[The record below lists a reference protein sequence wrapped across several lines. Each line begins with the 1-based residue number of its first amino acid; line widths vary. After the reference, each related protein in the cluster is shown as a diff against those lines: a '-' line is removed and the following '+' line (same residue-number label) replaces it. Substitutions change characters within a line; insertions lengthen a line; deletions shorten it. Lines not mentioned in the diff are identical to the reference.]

1 MLLTILKK
9 CGIIMMK
16 QEENV
21 EKTKNCI
28 EEIEYLIQEYEKESS
43 ENAVKNFY
51 ELLDKLKSNLDNEA
65 GDK

>member
-21 EKTKNCI
+21 KKTKKCI

>member
-1 MLLTILKK
+1 
-9 CGIIMMK
+9 MMK

-21 EKTKNCI
+21 EKTKKCI

-43 ENAVKNFY
+43 ENAVKKFY
-51 ELLDKLKSNLDNEA
+51 ELLDKFKSNLDNEA

>member
-21 EKTKNCI
+21 EKTKKCI

-43 ENAVKNFY
+43 ENAIKNFY
-51 ELLDKLKSNLDNEA
+51 ELLDELKSNLDNEA